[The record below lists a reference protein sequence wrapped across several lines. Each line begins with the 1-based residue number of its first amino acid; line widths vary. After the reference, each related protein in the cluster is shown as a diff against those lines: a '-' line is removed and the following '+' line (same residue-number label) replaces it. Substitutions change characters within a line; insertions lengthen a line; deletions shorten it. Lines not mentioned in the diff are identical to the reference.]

1 MLPPHDKTAP
11 ASAGAAATAD
21 GARRTSGD
29 APFVN
34 VAIAE
39 PASSPAAT
47 TAKTPKR
54 RWRLPFCSAWLDRA
68 MDVSTVTA
76 AALRVGIFGVLLVVV
91 AVVYAVSIQRCVCH

>member
-11 ASAGAAATAD
+11 ASAEAATSD
-21 GARRTSGD
+21 SARRTSGD

-47 TAKTPKR
+47 TAKTPER

-68 MDVSTVTA
+68 MDMSTVTA
-76 AALRVGIFGVLLVVV
+76 AALRVGVFGVLLVVV
-91 AVVYAVSIQRCVCH
+91 AVVYAVSIQRCARH